1 MLLGKYFGVISHKR
15 RTAIPKK
22 FLDQLGGKVYFAKW
36 YEGCLVLVGEEGFNA
51 LLEKLIGKPKVMVK
65 GIRETERFI
74 LGSSF
79 ELIPDNQGRVVL
91 PSELVNYA
99 GLEEK
104 MVFLGLGNRIEV
116 WSWERWLK
124 EEIKLT
130 LKAEKIIEKLGEE
143 NGRS

>member
-36 YEGCLVLVGEEGFNA
+36 YEGCLVLVGEEGFDA
-51 LLEKLIGKPKVMVK
+51 LLEKLVGKPKVMVK
-65 GIRETERFI
+65 GIRETERFV

-79 ELIPDNQGRVVL
+79 ELVPDNQGRVVL
-91 PSELVNYA
+91 PSELVEHA

-116 WSWERWLK
+116 WGWERWLK
-124 EEIKLT
+124 EERQLT
-130 LKAEKIIEKLGEE
+130 LKAEKIIEKLGEQ

>member
-22 FLDQLGGKVYFAKW
+22 FLDQLGGKVFFAKW

-51 LLEKLIGKPKVMVK
+51 LLEKLVGKPKIMVK
-65 GIRETERFI
+65 GIRETERFV

-91 PSELVNYA
+91 PSELVKYA

-104 MVFLGLGNRIEV
+104 MVFLGLGNRIEI
-116 WSWERWLK
+116 WSWERWFK
-124 EEIKLT
+124 EETKLT